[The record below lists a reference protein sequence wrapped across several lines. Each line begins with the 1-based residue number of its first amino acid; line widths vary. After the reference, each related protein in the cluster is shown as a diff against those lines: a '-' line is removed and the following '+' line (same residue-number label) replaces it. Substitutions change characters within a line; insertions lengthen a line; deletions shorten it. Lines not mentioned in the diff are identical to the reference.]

1 MNILSRIC
9 DIRPRVKY
17 MMSRIRDNRPMSVN
31 NNNNIIIIG
40 FSTVGQENRYKRET
54 GDETVD
60 RLHHL
65 VVQLERKKKINK
77 NK

>member
-1 MNILSRIC
+1 MKCGSTTCRIYDGTCVGGQILVI
-9 DIRPRVKY
+9 I
-17 MMSRIRDNRPMSVN
+17 
-31 NNNNIIIIG
+31 IIIIG

-65 VVQLERKKKINK
+65 VVQLERKKKKKLSLN
-77 NK
+77 

>member
-1 MNILSRIC
+1 MI
-9 DIRPRVKY
+9 DG
-17 MMSRIRDNRPMSVN
+17 N
-31 NNNNIIIIG
+31 NNNNIIIIIG

-65 VVQLERKKKINK
+65 VVQLESGAAGEWCSWRISWHNHR
-77 NK
+77 

>member
-1 MNILSRIC
+1 MLATGL
-9 DIRPRVKY
+9 D
-17 MMSRIRDNRPMSVN
+17 SVSAN
-31 NNNNIIIIG
+31 ACWAIYLIHIHLIIIIIIIG

-65 VVQLERKKKINK
+65 VVQLEREKKKKKKKK
-77 NK
+77 NYL